1 MSDPIE
7 INEVDSF
14 YLRNSSWIRG
24 ISIALIIQAVL
35 GIIAI
40 EYAFSRLKRMQQ
52 VDEKRDSQFQGFR
65 RLDAKKW
72 HRCKF
77 YPGAMFSMP
86 ARMLILIL

>member
-52 VDEKRDSQFQGFR
+52 VDEKRDS
-65 RLDAKKW
+65 
-72 HRCKF
+72 
-77 YPGAMFSMP
+77 
-86 ARMLILIL
+86 